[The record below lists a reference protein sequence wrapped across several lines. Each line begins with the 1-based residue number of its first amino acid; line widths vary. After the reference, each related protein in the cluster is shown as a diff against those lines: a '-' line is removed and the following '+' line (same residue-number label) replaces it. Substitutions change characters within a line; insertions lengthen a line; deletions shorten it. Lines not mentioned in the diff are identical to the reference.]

1 MTTPATRTPVRIAR
15 GTYSDLNTSIAD
27 ILDGEICWAT
37 DEDKIYVKDGGSLV
51 ATMLVSGDIG
61 TSVQAYDVDTAK
73 TDVAQTFTA
82 EQTFNAGLS
91 VDGPY
96 EQAAEA
102 IAALDVDCSTGNY
115 FTKSISTS
123 STITFSNIPTSGTVF
138 GFTLELTL
146 TGTGTVITWPTA
158 VKWNADTAP
167 TLTDAKTHLFMFVT
181 SDGGT
186 TIRGSA
192 LVDYAA

>member
-51 ATMLVSGDIG
+51 ATMLVPGDIG
-61 TSVQAYDVDTAK
+61 VTVQAYDVDTTK
-73 TDVAQTFTA
+73 NDVANTFTA

-102 IAALDVDCSTGNY
+102 MAALDVDCSTGNY
-115 FTKSISTS
+115 FTKAISTS
-123 STITFSNIPTSGTVF
+123 STITFSNIPATGTVF

-146 TGTGTVITWPTA
+146 TGASTAITWPAA
-158 VKWNADTAP
+158 VKWNSDTAP
-167 TLTDAKTHLFMFVT
+167 TLTDARTHLFMFTT

-186 TIRGSA
+186 TIRGAA
-192 LVDYAA
+192 LVDYTA